1 MAEQP
6 SALWQNG
13 VLYVAALFLLWEI
26 YGGWRRGLIR
36 SALHFGAFI
45 GSGFVGLACGK
56 AIATGV
62 GIFMPGLALVSGLL
76 AGITTALATLGICL
90 FFSAFLFKRTS
101 QQPPGMLHWLFGL
114 GGAFFVL
121 LTGIFL
127 LLGAITLVRTSG
139 AIANADPKSPVL
151 TSLAKIK
158 SALEKGPIGGLVQS
172 TDILSTDNY
181 DTIDRLGALSKN
193 PDAIMRFL
201 DYPGVQEIVAHP
213 RVRVLLKDRAL
224 IQAADQKDY
233 VTILQ
238 NRALR
243 EAASD
248 PELQRLVIDLDLQ
261 KALDYA
267 MPEGQDSNTQKKKN
281 Q

>member
-1 MAEQP
+1 
-6 SALWQNG
+6 
-13 VLYVAALFLLWEI
+13 
-26 YGGWRRGLIR
+26 
-36 SALHFGAFI
+36 
-45 GSGFVGLACGK
+45 
-56 AIATGV
+56 
-62 GIFMPGLALVSGLL
+62 
-76 AGITTALATLGICL
+76 
-90 FFSAFLFKRTS
+90 
-101 QQPPGMLHWLFGL
+101 
-114 GGAFFVL
+114 
-121 LTGIFL
+121 
-127 LLGAITLVRTSG
+127 
-139 AIANADPKSPVL
+139 
-151 TSLAKIK
+151 
-158 SALEKGPIGGLVQS
+158 
-172 TDILSTDNY
+172 
-181 DTIDRLGALSKN
+181 
-193 PDAIMRFL
+193 MRFL